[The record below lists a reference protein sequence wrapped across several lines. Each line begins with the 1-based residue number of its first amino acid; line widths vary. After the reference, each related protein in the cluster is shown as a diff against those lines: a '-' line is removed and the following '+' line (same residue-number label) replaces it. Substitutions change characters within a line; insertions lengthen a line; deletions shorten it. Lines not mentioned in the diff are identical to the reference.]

1 MDAHKTYLLDTHILI
16 WFLHNDAKLSKQ
28 ALEIIETAD
37 VVVSIATIWEIAIKT
52 SLGKLTLA
60 EPFADFFPKQ
70 LQINDIKV
78 LDASIEHLKKVNQL
92 EFIHRDPFDR
102 LIIAQ
107 AIVED
112 MILISKDTVFADYG
126 VSLLW

>member
-1 MDAHKTYLLDTHILI
+1 MDTNKTYLLDTHILI
-16 WFLHNDAKLSKQ
+16 WFLHNDVKLSKQ

-78 LDASIEHLKKVNQL
+78 LHASIEHLKQVNQL

-102 LIIAQ
+102 LIISQ
-107 AIVED
+107 AMVED
-112 MILISKDTVFADYG
+112 MILISKDTVFADYD
-126 VSLLW
+126 VQLLW